1 MHELSIYQK
10 LISSF
15 LQKILMEKA
24 ISSKLISVRR
34 IVTQKIKLFF
44 QSFFS
49 NSEQIVSC
57 LRVFS
62 HLPKRHFF
70 KMNFFFSPIILFEIK
85 LERNISSWTLSVH
98 KVYLHL

>member
-49 NSEQIVSC
+49 NSERIVSC

-70 KMNFFFSPIILFEIK
+70 KMNFFSHQ
-85 LERNISSWTLSVH
+85 SY
-98 KVYLHL
+98 YLK